1 MQVVM
6 TFLFLMTYSIAMREP
21 RIVAVM
27 PVSGREELFP
37 LTIERLFQQ
46 EGVRMSVVAIC
57 DTPQEFVLA
66 RGAGAV
72 PMLRMDK
79 MPLGAKWQ
87 MGVEFASNQLPD
99 AIMIVGSGNWFTN
112 GWVKTL
118 YPYLDEYDIV
128 GSEAMY
134 ALHLREKDRIMI
146 HWGGY
151 HTNSR
156 KGDMLGA
163 GRLVSRRILDKA
175 DWKIY
180 NPNLEQGLDR
190 SMTKMLKRYGAK
202 TLTLPQGDEMILKIS
217 SYKWKNINS
226 FGVLWGSPNARRV
239 ERPGEILK
247 YFPEITQLLV

>member
-1 MQVVM
+1 
-6 TFLFLMTYSIAMREP
+6 MREP

-37 LTIERLFQQ
+37 LTIKRLFQQ
-46 EGVRMSVVAIC
+46 EGVRMDVVVMC
-57 DTPQEFVLA
+57 DTVKEFILA
-66 RGAGAV
+66 REAGAA
-72 PMLRMDK
+72 PMLTDLRMT
-79 MPLGAKWQ
+79 LGAKWQ
-87 MGVEFASNQLPD
+87 MGVEFASQQLPD
-99 AIMIVGSGNWFTN
+99 ALMIVGSGNWFTN

-128 GSEAMY
+128 GSESMY
-134 ALHLREKDRIMI
+134 VLNIREKDRIMI

-163 GRLVSRRILDKA
+163 GRLISRSILDKA

-180 NPNLEQGLDR
+180 NTNLEQGLDR
-190 SMTKMLKRYGAK
+190 SMTSMLRKHGAK

-239 ERPGEILK
+239 EKPGEILK
-247 YFPEITQLLV
+247 YFPEITQLLA

>member
-1 MQVVM
+1 
-6 TFLFLMTYSIAMREP
+6 MREP

-37 LTIERLFQQ
+37 LTIKRLFQQ
-46 EGVRMSVVAIC
+46 EGVRMDVVVMC
-57 DTPQEFVLA
+57 DTVKEFILA
-66 RGAGAV
+66 REAGAA
-72 PMLRMDK
+72 PMLTDLRMT
-79 MPLGAKWQ
+79 LGAKWQ
-87 MGVEFASNQLPD
+87 MGVEFASQQLPD
-99 AIMIVGSGNWFTN
+99 ALMIVGSGNWFTN
-112 GWVKTL
+112 GWGKTL

-128 GSEAMY
+128 GSESMY
-134 ALHLREKDRIMI
+134 VLNIREKDRIMI

-163 GRLVSRRILDKA
+163 GRLISRSILDKA

-180 NPNLEQGLDR
+180 NTNLEQGLDR
-190 SMTKMLKRYGAK
+190 SMTSMLRKHGAK

-239 ERPGEILK
+239 EKPGEILK
-247 YFPEITQLLV
+247 YFPEITQLLA